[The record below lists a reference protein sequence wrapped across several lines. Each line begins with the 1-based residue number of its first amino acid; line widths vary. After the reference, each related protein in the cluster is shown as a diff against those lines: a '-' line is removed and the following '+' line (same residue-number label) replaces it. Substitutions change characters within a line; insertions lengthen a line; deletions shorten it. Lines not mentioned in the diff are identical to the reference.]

1 MITIFRYDM
10 SNIKVFGIPFGKVTM
25 IVPGKFWKYNIRD
38 INRKYMLERI
48 SCGGELEWKMLKV
61 RVKN

>member
-1 MITIFRYDM
+1 MC
-10 SNIKVFGIPFGKVTM
+10 KVYGIPFGKVTM

-38 INRKYMLERI
+38 INWKYILERI

-61 RVKN
+61 GVKN